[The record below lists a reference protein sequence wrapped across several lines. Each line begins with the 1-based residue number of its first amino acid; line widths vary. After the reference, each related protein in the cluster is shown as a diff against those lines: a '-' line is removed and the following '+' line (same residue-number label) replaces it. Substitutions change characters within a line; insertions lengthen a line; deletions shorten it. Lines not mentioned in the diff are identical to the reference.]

1 MSRDSNRKL
10 NARREPCHVLSD
22 TPLTSPVAAP
32 TAPMPASD
40 PTLPQSDTPAQQAA
54 RAAQLTATQAVY
66 MWTTDVPSL
75 PGVPLAT
82 DVPKNDEPTIA
93 WFVILIGVGLA
104 IVRNALTVKL
114 GGVDKGELDTPRA
127 AYEAALDECD
137 AIEASTAKIAVEHG
151 VHSGGNIF
159 ERIVGDVENAVAA
172 AERDLH
178 VALLTGYKD
187 RLEDLMK
194 VDEAEGLGSKAPR
207 SIEAYRALFA
217 TLPAPGISYM
227 FQDDSEFARLRV
239 QGPNPMLIA
248 AVGAALPANFPL
260 SDATYQAVVNG
271 DTLAAALADGRLFLL
286 DYRPLEILDPGT
298 YGGQAKYV
306 WQPMA
311 LFAVPPGGSSLV
323 PVAIQCGQDPADYP
337 IFTPS
342 PAADKIWGWEMA
354 KFVVQV
360 ADGNYHE
367 LFAHLARTH
376 LVIEAFAVAAHR
388 HLAEVHPIWALLVP
402 HFEGTLFIND
412 QAATSLIAAGGPI
425 DHIFAG
431 TITSSQQ
438 AAVDARLAFDF
449 HAKMLPADL
458 AARGVGTDSALTDFP
473 YRDDAL
479 LVWNTVHEW
488 ARQYI
493 DLYYADDAE
502 VIGDT
507 ELAAWATCLADEAKV
522 KGFGPVTSRKQLADI
537 CTMVMFTASAQHA
550 AVNFP
555 QKDIMAFAPAGTGA
569 GWQAAPTG
577 QRGHDKPGWLAM
589 MPPMALALEQLNV
602 LELLGSVHY
611 RPLGD
616 YRSNAFPYPL
626 WFQDPRVTGAEGPLA
641 WFQAALAGVEAEIV
655 ARNAE
660 RMQPYPYLQPSLIPT
675 SINI

>member
-1 MSRDSNRKL
+1 MSY
-10 NARREPCHVLSD
+10 PMP
-22 TPLTSPVAAP
+22 PLTPATIAP
-32 TAPMPASD
+32 AAPMPSAV
-40 PTLPQSDTPAQQAA
+40 PTLPQQDTPTEQAA
-54 RAAQLTATQAVY
+54 RAAQLAETQAVY
-66 MWTTDVPSL
+66 RWTTDVPTL

-93 WFVILIGVGLA
+93 WFVILIGVGLD

-114 GGVDKGELDTPRA
+114 GGVDKGELNSPRA
-127 AYEAALDECD
+127 QYEAALVECD
-137 AIEASTAKIAVEHG
+137 AIEASTAKIAAEHG

-172 AERDLH
+172 CEHDAH

-187 RLEDLMK
+187 RIEALMK
-194 VDEAEGLGSKAPR
+194 VDEAAGLGRQTPR

-217 TLPAPGISYM
+217 TLPVPGISYI

-248 AVGAALPANFPL
+248 AVTGALPAKFPL
-260 SDATYQAVVNG
+260 SEAQYQAVVNG
-271 DTLAAALADGRLFLL
+271 DKLAAALADGRLFLL
-286 DYRPLEILDPGT
+286 DYQPLDVLDPGT
-298 YGGQAKYV
+298 YEGAAKYA
-306 WQPMA
+306 WQPLA
-311 LFAVPPGGSSLV
+311 LFAVPPGGASLV
-323 PVAIQCGQDPADYP
+323 PVAIQCGQDPTDWP

-342 PAADKIWGWEMA
+342 PAADRQWGWEMA

-376 LVIEAFAVAAHR
+376 LVIEAFAVATHR
-388 HLAEVHPIWALLVP
+388 HLAEVHPVWALLVP

-412 QAATSLIAAGGPI
+412 QAATSLIAADGPI
-425 DHIFAG
+425 DHIFAL
-431 TITSSQQ
+431 TIASSQQ

-449 HAKMLPADL
+449 DAKMLPADL
-458 AARGVGTDSALTDFP
+458 AARGVGVDSALADFP

-479 LVWNTVHEW
+479 LVWNTIHEW
-488 ARQYI
+488 ARQYV
-493 DLYYADDAE
+493 DLYYAHDSDIVA
-502 VIGDT
+502 DT
-507 ELAAWATCLADEAKV
+507 ELSAWAACLAGEAKV
-522 KGFGPVTSRKQLADI
+522 KGLGPVTSRAQLVDI
-537 CTMVMFTASAQHA
+537 CTMVMFTSSAQHA

-555 QKDIMAFAPAGTGA
+555 QKDIMAFAPAVTGA
-569 GWQAAPTG
+569 GWQAAPNG
-577 QRGHDKPGWLAM
+577 QRGHDKAGWLAM

-616 YRSNAFPYPL
+616 YRSNAFPYPP
-626 WFQDPRVTGAEGPLA
+626 WFQDPRVTAAEGPLA
-641 WFQAALAGVEAEIV
+641 WFQAALVGVEAEIA
-655 ARNAE
+655 ARNGE

>member
-1 MSRDSNRKL
+1 MSY
-10 NARREPCHVLSD
+10 PMP
-22 TPLTSPVAAP
+22 PLTPATIAP
-32 TAPMPASD
+32 AAPMPSAV
-40 PTLPQSDTPAQQAA
+40 PTLPQRDTPTEQAA
-54 RAAQLTATQAVY
+54 RAAQLAETQAVY
-66 MWTTDVPSL
+66 RWTTDVPTL

-93 WFVILIGVGLA
+93 WFVILIGVGLD

-114 GGVDKGELDTPRA
+114 GGVNKGELNSPRA
-127 AYEAALDECD
+127 QYEAALVECD
-137 AIEASTAKIAVEHG
+137 AIEASTAKIAAEHG

-172 AERDLH
+172 CEHDAH

-187 RLEDLMK
+187 RIEALMK
-194 VDEAEGLGSKAPR
+194 VDEAAGLGRQTPR

-217 TLPAPGISYM
+217 TLPVPGISYI

-248 AVGAALPANFPL
+248 AVTGALPAKFPL
-260 SDATYQAVVNG
+260 SEAQYQAVVNG
-271 DTLAAALADGRLFLL
+271 DKLAAALADGRLFLL
-286 DYRPLEILDPGT
+286 DYQPLDVLDPGT
-298 YGGQAKYV
+298 YEGAAKYA
-306 WQPMA
+306 WQPLA
-311 LFAVPPGGSSLV
+311 LFAVPPGGASLV
-323 PVAIQCGQDPADYP
+323 PVAIQCGQDPTDWP

-342 PAADKIWGWEMA
+342 PAADRQWGWEMA

-376 LVIEAFAVAAHR
+376 LVIEAFAVATHR
-388 HLAEVHPIWALLVP
+388 HLAEVHPVWALLVP

-412 QAATSLIAAGGPI
+412 QAATSLIAADGPI

-431 TITSSQQ
+431 TIASSQQ

-449 HAKMLPADL
+449 DAKMLPADL
-458 AARGVGTDSALTDFP
+458 AARGVGVDSALADFP

-479 LVWNTVHEW
+479 LVWNTIHEW
-488 ARQYI
+488 ARQYV
-493 DLYYADDAE
+493 DLYYAHDADI
-502 VIGDT
+502 VADT
-507 ELAAWATCLADEAKV
+507 ELSAWAACLAGEAKV
-522 KGFGPVTSRKQLADI
+522 KGLGPVTSRAQLVDI
-537 CTMVMFTASAQHA
+537 CTMVMFTSSAQHA

-555 QKDIMAFAPAGTGA
+555 QKDIMAFAPAVTGA
-569 GWQAAPTG
+569 GWQAAPNG
-577 QRGHDKPGWLAM
+577 QRGHDKAGWLAM

-616 YRSNAFPYPL
+616 YRSNAFPYPP
-626 WFQDPRVTGAEGPLA
+626 WFQDPRVTAAEGPLA
-641 WFQAALAGVEAEIV
+641 WFQAALVGVEAEIA
-655 ARNAE
+655 ARNGE

>member
-1 MSRDSNRKL
+1 MSYPML
-10 NARREPCHVLSD
+10 
-22 TPLTSPVAAP
+22 PLTSAPPAAP
-32 TAPMPASD
+32 AAPMPSAD
-40 PTLPQSDTPAQQAA
+40 PTLPQDDTPAGQVA

-66 MWTTDVPSL
+66 TWTTDIPTL

-93 WFVILIGVGLA
+93 WFAILIGVGLD

-114 GGVDKGELDTPRA
+114 GGVDKGELDSPRA
-127 AYEAALDECD
+127 EYEAALAECD
-137 AIEASTAKIAVEHG
+137 AIEASTAKIAAEHG

-159 ERIVGDVENAVAA
+159 ERMIGDVENAVAA
-172 AERDLH
+172 AERDAH
-178 VALLTGYKD
+178 VALLKGYKE
-187 RLEDLMK
+187 RLEELMK
-194 VDEAEGLGSKAPR
+194 VDEALGLGSKTVR
-207 SIEAYRALFA
+207 SIKAYRELFA
-217 TLPAPGISYM
+217 TLPVPGISYM
-227 FQDDSEFARLRV
+227 FEGDAEFARLRV
-239 QGPNPMLIA
+239 QGPNCMLIA
-248 AVGAALPANFPL
+248 AVGDALPANFPL
-260 SDATYQAVVNG
+260 SAAQYAAVVNG

-286 DYRPLEILDPGT
+286 DYKPLEVLDPGT
-298 YGGQAKYV
+298 YGNLAKYA

-323 PVAIQCGQDPADYP
+323 PVAIQCGQDPADWP

-342 PAADKIWGWEMA
+342 PAADKLWGWEMA

-367 LFAHLARTH
+367 LFTHLARTH
-376 LVIEAFAVAAHR
+376 LVIEAFAVATHR
-388 HLAEVHPIWALLVP
+388 HLAEVHPVWALLVP
-402 HFEGTLFIND
+402 HFEGTLFINEA
-412 QAATSLIAAGGPI
+412 AATSLIAANGPI

-431 TITSSQQ
+431 TIASSQR

-449 HAKMLPADL
+449 YGKMPHADF
-458 AARGVGTDSALTDFP
+458 AARGVGVDSALADYP

-479 LVWNTVHEW
+479 LVWDAIHEW

-493 DLYYADDAE
+493 DLYYTSDADVVA
-502 VIGDT
+502 DT
-507 ELAAWATCLADEAKV
+507 ELTAWAACLAGEAKIN
-522 KGFGPVTSRKQLADI
+522 GFGPVTTRAQLAEV
-537 CTMVMFTASAQHA
+537 CAMVMFTASAQHA

-555 QKDIMAFAPAGTGA
+555 QKDIMAFAPAVTGA
-569 GWQAAPTG
+569 GWQAAPNG
-577 QRGHDKPGWLAM
+577 QRGHDKAGWLAM

-626 WFQDPRVTGAEGPLA
+626 WFQDPRVTGPEGPLA
-641 WFQAALAGVEAEIV
+641 WFQAALTGVEAEIV
-655 ARNAE
+655 ARNAA

>member
-1 MSRDSNRKL
+1 MSY
-10 NARREPCHVLSD
+10 PM
-22 TPLTSPVAAP
+22 PPPTSPTAAQ
-32 TAPMPASD
+32 TAPMPSAD
-40 PTLPQSDTPAQQAA
+40 PTLPQNDTPAVQAA
-54 RAAQLTATQAVY
+54 RTAQLIATQAVY
-66 MWTTDVPSL
+66 TWDTDVPSL

-93 WFVILIGVGLA
+93 WFVILIGVGLD

-114 GGVDKGELDTPRA
+114 GGVDKGELDSPRA
-127 AYEAALDECD
+127 QYEAALVECD
-137 AIEASTAKIAVEHG
+137 AIETSAAKIASAHG
-151 VHSGGNIF
+151 VHTGGNIF
-159 ERIVGDVENAVAA
+159 ERMIGDVENAVAA
-172 AERDLH
+172 AERDAH
-178 VALLTGYKD
+178 VALLKRYKD
-187 RLEDLMK
+187 RLEQLMK
-194 VDEAEGLGSKAPR
+194 VEDADGLGSKTTR

-217 TLPAPGISYM
+217 TLPVPGISYM

-239 QGPNPMLIA
+239 QGPNCMLIT
-248 AVGAALPANFPL
+248 AVGDTLPANFPL
-260 SDATYQAVVNG
+260 SPAKYSAVVNG

-286 DYRPLEILDPGT
+286 DYKPLEVLDPGT
-298 YGGQAKYV
+298 YGTMAKYV

-311 LFAVPPGGSSLV
+311 LFAVPPGGSSLI
-323 PVAIQCGQDPADYP
+323 PVAIQCGQDPIDYA

-342 PAADKIWGWEMA
+342 PVADKIWGWEMA

-376 LVIEAFAVAAHR
+376 LVIEAFAVATHR

-402 HFEGTLFIND
+402 HFEGTLFINE

-431 TITSSQQ
+431 TITSSQL

-449 HAKMLPADL
+449 HGKMLPADL
-458 AARGVGTDSALTDFP
+458 AARGVGVDSTLEDYP

-479 LVWNTVHEW
+479 LVWNVIHEW
-488 ARQYI
+488 ARQYV
-493 DLYYADDAE
+493 DLYYANDAD
-502 VIGDT
+502 VVADT
-507 ELAAWATCLADEAKV
+507 ELTAWAACLAGEAKI
-522 KGFGPVTSRKQLADI
+522 KGFEPVTTRAQLTEI
-537 CTMVMFTASAQHA
+537 CTMVIFTASAQHA

-555 QKDIMAFAPAGTGA
+555 QKDIMAFAPAVTGA
-569 GWQAAPTG
+569 GWQAAPNG
-577 QRGHDKPGWLAM
+577 QRGHDKTGWLAM

-626 WFQDPRVTGAEGPLA
+626 WFQDPRVTEAEGPLA
-641 WFQAALAGVEAEIV
+641 WFQAALQGVEVEIV
-655 ARNAE
+655 TRNTE

>member
-1 MSRDSNRKL
+1 MSY
-10 NARREPCHVLSD
+10 PMP
-22 TPLTSPVAAP
+22 PLTSPTAVP
-32 TAPMPASD
+32 TKPMPSAD
-40 PTLPQSDTPAQQAA
+40 PTLPQNDTPAVQAA
-54 RAAQLTATQAVY
+54 RAAQLIATQTVY
-66 MWTTDVPSL
+66 TWDTDVPSL

-93 WFVILIGVGLA
+93 WFVILIGVGLD

-114 GGVDKGELDTPRA
+114 GGVDKGEIDSPRA
-127 AYEAALDECD
+127 EYEAALVECD
-137 AIEASTAKIAVEHG
+137 AIETSAAKIAVEHG
-151 VHSGGNIF
+151 VHTGGNIF
-159 ERIVGDVENAVAA
+159 ERMIGDVENAVAA
-172 AERDLH
+172 AERDAH

-194 VDEAEGLGSKAPR
+194 VEDADGLGSKTVR

-217 TLPAPGISYM
+217 TLPVPGISYM

-239 QGPNPMLIA
+239 QGPNCMLIT
-248 AVGAALPANFPL
+248 AVGDALPVNFPL
-260 SDATYQAVVNG
+260 SATKYAAVVNG
-271 DTLAAALADGRLFLL
+271 DTLSAALSDGRLFLL
-286 DYRPLEILDPGT
+286 DYKPLAVIDPGT
-298 YGGQAKYV
+298 YGTEAKYI

-311 LFAVPPGGSSLV
+311 LFAVPPGGSSLI
-323 PVAIQCGQDPADYP
+323 PVAIQCGQDAADYP

-342 PAADKIWGWEMA
+342 PVADKRWGWEMA

-376 LVIEAFAVAAHR
+376 LVIEAFAVATHR

-402 HFEGTLFIND
+402 HFEGTLFINE

-431 TITSSQQ
+431 TITSSQL

-449 HAKMLPADL
+449 HDKMLPADL
-458 AARGVGTDSALTDFP
+458 AARGVGVDSTLEDYP

-479 LVWNTVHEW
+479 LVWNAIHEW
-488 ARQYI
+488 ARQYV
-493 DLYYADDAE
+493 DLYYTHDADVAA
-502 VIGDT
+502 DT
-507 ELAAWATCLADEAKV
+507 ELTAWAACLAGEAKI
-522 KGFGPVTSRKQLADI
+522 KGFGPVTTRAQLAEI

-555 QKDIMAFAPAGTGA
+555 QKDIMAFAPAVTGA
-569 GWQAAPTG
+569 GWQAAPNG
-577 QRGHDKPGWLAM
+577 QRGHDKTGWLAM

-626 WFQDPRVTGAEGPLA
+626 WFQDPRVTEAEGPLV
-641 WFQAALAGVEAEIV
+641 WFQAALQGVEAEIV
-655 ARNAE
+655 TRNTE

>member
-1 MSRDSNRKL
+1 MSHPL
-10 NARREPCHVLSD
+10 P
-22 TPLTSPVAAP
+22 PLTSPTAAP
-32 TAPMPASD
+32 AVPIPSTD
-40 PTLPQSDTPAQQAA
+40 PSLPQNDTPAQQAA
-54 RAAQLTATQAVY
+54 RAAQLAATQAIY
-66 MWTTDVPSL
+66 TWTTDVPTL

-82 DVPKNDEPTIA
+82 SVPKNDEPTIA
-93 WFVILIGVGLA
+93 WFVILIGVGLD

-114 GGVDKGELDTPRA
+114 GGVAAGELGGGLGSSRA
-127 AYEAALDECD
+127 GYEAALVECD
-137 AIEASTAKIAVEHG
+137 AIETSTAKIAADHG
-151 VHSGGNIF
+151 VHTGGNIF
-159 ERIVGDVENAVAA
+159 ERMIGDVENAVAA
-172 AERDLH
+172 AERDAH
-178 VALLTGYKD
+178 VALLDGYRH
-187 RLEDLMK
+187 RLEELMK
-194 VDEAEGLGSKAPR
+194 VDEAEGLGSKTPR

-217 TLPAPGISYM
+217 TLPVPGISYM
-227 FQDDSEFARLRV
+227 FQDDSAFARLRV
-239 QGPNPMLIA
+239 QGPNCMLVT
-248 AVGAALPANFPL
+248 AVGDTLPANFPL
-260 SDATYQAVVNG
+260 SAAKYASVVTG
-271 DTLAAALADGRLFLL
+271 DTLGAALADGRLFLL
-286 DYRPLEILDPGT
+286 DYKPLEVLDPGT
-298 YGGQAKYV
+298 YGGLAKYA

-323 PVAIQCGQDPADYP
+323 PVAIQCGQDPIDYA

-342 PAADKIWGWEMA
+342 PVADKIWGWEMA

-367 LFAHLARTH
+367 LFTHLARTH
-376 LVIEAFAVAAHR
+376 LVIEAFAVATHR
-388 HLAEVHPIWALLVP
+388 HLAEVHPLWALLVP
-402 HFEGTLFIND
+402 HFEGTLFINE

-431 TITSSQQ
+431 TIASSQL

-449 HAKMLPADL
+449 HGKMLPADL
-458 AARGVGTDSALTDFP
+458 MARGVGVDSALADYP

-479 LVWNTVHEW
+479 LVWDAIHEW
-488 ARQYI
+488 ARQYV
-493 DLYYADDAE
+493 DLYYAHDAD
-502 VIGDT
+502 VVADT
-507 ELAAWATCLADEAKV
+507 ELAAWAASLAGEAKIR
-522 KGFGPVTSRKQLADI
+522 GFGPVATRAQLAEI

-555 QKDIMAFAPAGTGA
+555 QKDIMAFAPAVTGA
-569 GWQAAPTG
+569 GWQAAPNG
-577 QRGHDKPGWLAM
+577 QRGHDKPGWIAM

-641 WFQAALAGVEAEIV
+641 WFQAALVGVEAEI
-655 ARNAE
+655 ATRNAE

>member
-1 MSRDSNRKL
+1 MSFASPDFPSAVQVAASPL
-10 NARREPCHVLSD
+10 PSSHPSLPQQD
-22 TPLTSPVAAP
+22 TPTER
-32 TAPMPASD
+32 
-40 PTLPQSDTPAQQAA
+40 AA
-54 RAAQLTATQAVY
+54 RAAQLAAAQSVY
-66 MWTTDVPSL
+66 VWTTDVPTL

-82 DVPKNDEPTIA
+82 RVPKNDTPTIA
-93 WFVILIGVGLA
+93 WFAILIGVGLN

-114 GGVDKGELDTPRA
+114 GGVSKGELTIPRA
-127 AYEAALDECD
+127 TYEAALADCD
-137 AIEASTAKIAVEHG
+137 AIEASTRHIAIEHG

-159 ERIVGDVENAVAA
+159 ERAIGDVENAVAA

-178 VALLTGYKD
+178 VTQLKEY
-187 RLEDLMK
+187 RERIEDLMK
-194 VDEAEGLGSKAPR
+194 VSEAEAMELGSKTPR

-217 TLPAPGISYM
+217 TLPVPGISYM
-227 FQDDSEFARLRV
+227 FQDDSCFARLRV
-239 QGPNPMLIA
+239 QGPNCMLIA
-248 AVGAALPANFPL
+248 AVTGGLPANFPL
-260 SDATYQAVVNG
+260 NEARYQTVVNG
-271 DTLAAALADGRLFLL
+271 DTLASALAEGRLFML
-286 DYRPLEILDPGT
+286 DYKPLEILDAGT
-298 YGGQAKYV
+298 WHGMAKYA

-337 IFTPS
+337 MFTPS
-342 PAADKIWGWEMA
+342 PAADRQWGWEMA
-354 KFVVQV
+354 KLVVQV

-376 LVIEAFAVAAHR
+376 LVIEAFAVATHR
-388 HLAEVHPIWALLVP
+388 HLAEIHPIWALLVP
-402 HFEGTLFIND
+402 HFEGTLFINEA
-412 QAATSLIAAGGPI
+412 AATSLIAADGPI

-431 TITSSQQ
+431 TIASSQM

-449 HAKMLPADL
+449 HGKMLPADL
-458 AARGVGTDSALTDFP
+458 AARGVGIDSALADYP

-479 LVWNTVHEW
+479 LVWNTIHEW
-488 ARQYI
+488 ARQYV
-493 DLYYADDAE
+493 DLYYTDDAD
-502 VIGDT
+502 VAGDT
-507 ELAAWATCLADEAKV
+507 ELAAWAACLAGEAKI
-522 KGFGPVTSRKQLADI
+522 KDLGPVTTRKQLIDV

-555 QKDIMAFAPAGTGA
+555 QKDIMAFAPAVTGA

-577 QRGHDKPGWLAM
+577 QRGHDKAGWLAM

-616 YRSNAFPYPL
+616 YRSNAFPYPK
-626 WFQDPRVTGAEGPLA
+626 WFQDPRVTAKEGPLA
-641 WFQAALAGVEAEIV
+641 WFQAALVDVETRIV
-655 ARNAE
+655 ARNAN

>member
-1 MSRDSNRKL
+1 MSY
-10 NARREPCHVLSD
+10 PMP
-22 TPLTSPVAAP
+22 PLTSPTAAH
-32 TAPMPASD
+32 TAPMPSAD
-40 PTLPQSDTPAQQAA
+40 PTLPQNDTPAVQAA
-54 RAAQLTATQAVY
+54 RTAQLIATQAVY
-66 MWTTDVPSL
+66 TWDTAVPSL

-93 WFVILIGVGLA
+93 WFVILIGVGLD

-114 GGVDKGELDTPRA
+114 GGVDKGELDSPRA
-127 AYEAALDECD
+127 EYEAALAECD
-137 AIEASTAKIAVEHG
+137 AIEASAAKIASEHG
-151 VHSGGNIF
+151 VHTGGNIF
-159 ERIVGDVENAVAA
+159 ERMIGDVENAVAA
-172 AERDLH
+172 AERDAH
-178 VALLTGYKD
+178 VALLKRYKD
-187 RLEDLMK
+187 RLEQLMK
-194 VDEAEGLGSKAPR
+194 VEDADNLGSKTPR

-217 TLPAPGISYM
+217 TLPVPGISYM

-239 QGPNPMLIA
+239 QGPNCMLIT
-248 AVGAALPANFPL
+248 AVGDTLPANFPL
-260 SDATYQAVVNG
+260 SPAKYSAVVNG

-286 DYRPLEILDPGT
+286 DYKPLEVLDPGT
-298 YGGQAKYV
+298 YGTMAKYV

-311 LFAVPPGGSSLV
+311 LFAVPPGGSSLI
-323 PVAIQCGQDPADYP
+323 PVAIQCGQDPIDYA

-342 PAADKIWGWEMA
+342 PVADKIWGWEMA

-360 ADGNYHE
+360 ADGNFHE

-376 LVIEAFAVAAHR
+376 LVIEAFAVATHR

-402 HFEGTLFIND
+402 HFEGTLFINE

-431 TITSSQQ
+431 TITSSQL

-449 HAKMLPADL
+449 HGKMLPADL
-458 AARGVGTDSALTDFP
+458 AARGVGVDSTLEDYP

-479 LVWNTVHEW
+479 LVWNVIHEW
-488 ARQYI
+488 ARQYV
-493 DLYYADDAE
+493 DLYYAHDAD
-502 VIGDT
+502 VVADT
-507 ELAAWATCLADEAKV
+507 ELAAWATCLAGEAKI
-522 KGFGPVTSRKQLADI
+522 KGFGPVTTRAQLTEI
-537 CTMVMFTASAQHA
+537 CTMVIFTASAQHA

-555 QKDIMAFAPAGTGA
+555 QKDIMAFAPAVTGA
-569 GWQAAPTG
+569 GWQAAPNG
-577 QRGHDKPGWLAM
+577 QRGHDKTGWLAM

-626 WFQDPRVTGAEGPLA
+626 WFQDPRVTETEGPLA
-641 WFQAALAGVEAEIV
+641 WFQAALADVEAEIA

>member
-1 MSRDSNRKL
+1 MSY
-10 NARREPCHVLSD
+10 PM
-22 TPLTSPVAAP
+22 PPPTSPTAAQ
-32 TAPMPASD
+32 TAPMPSAD
-40 PTLPQSDTPAQQAA
+40 PTLPQNDTPAVQAA
-54 RAAQLTATQAVY
+54 RTAQLIATQAVY
-66 MWTTDVPSL
+66 TWDTDVPSL

-93 WFVILIGVGLA
+93 WFVILIGVGLD

-114 GGVDKGELDTPRA
+114 GGVDEGELDSPRA
-127 AYEAALDECD
+127 QYEAALVECD
-137 AIEASTAKIAVEHG
+137 AIETSAAKIASAHG
-151 VHSGGNIF
+151 VHTGGNIF
-159 ERIVGDVENAVAA
+159 ERMIGDVENAVAA
-172 AERDLH
+172 AERDAH
-178 VALLTGYKD
+178 VALLKRYKD
-187 RLEDLMK
+187 RLEQLMK
-194 VDEAEGLGSKAPR
+194 VEDADGLGSKTTR

-217 TLPAPGISYM
+217 TLPVPGISYM

-239 QGPNPMLIA
+239 QGPNCMLIT
-248 AVGAALPANFPL
+248 AVGDTLPANFPL
-260 SDATYQAVVNG
+260 SPAKYSAVVNG

-286 DYRPLEILDPGT
+286 DYKPLEVLDPGT
-298 YGGQAKYV
+298 YGTMAKYV

-311 LFAVPPGGSSLV
+311 LFAVPPGGSSLI
-323 PVAIQCGQDPADYP
+323 PVAIQCGQDPIDYA

-342 PAADKIWGWEMA
+342 PVADKIWGWEMA

-376 LVIEAFAVAAHR
+376 LVIEAFAVATHR

-402 HFEGTLFIND
+402 HFEGTLFINE

-431 TITSSQQ
+431 TITSSQL

-449 HAKMLPADL
+449 HGKMLPADL
-458 AARGVGTDSALTDFP
+458 AARGVGVDSTLEDYP

-479 LVWNTVHEW
+479 LVWNVIHEW
-488 ARQYI
+488 ARQYV
-493 DLYYADDAE
+493 DLYYANDAD
-502 VIGDT
+502 VVADT
-507 ELAAWATCLADEAKV
+507 ELTAWAACLAGEAKI
-522 KGFGPVTSRKQLADI
+522 KGFGPVTTRAQLTEI
-537 CTMVMFTASAQHA
+537 CTMVIFTASAQHA

-555 QKDIMAFAPAGTGA
+555 QKDIMAFAPAVTGA
-569 GWQAAPTG
+569 GWQAAPNG
-577 QRGHDKPGWLAM
+577 QRGHDKTGWLAM

-626 WFQDPRVTGAEGPLA
+626 WFQDPRVTEAEGPLA
-641 WFQAALAGVEAEIV
+641 WFQAALQGVEAEIV
-655 ARNAE
+655 TRNTE

>member
-1 MSRDSNRKL
+1 MSYQSQPL
-10 NARREPCHVLSD
+10 
-22 TPLTSPVAAP
+22 TPLSPALASPLPSAAP
-32 TAPMPASD
+32 S
-40 PTLPQSDTPAQQAA
+40 LPQDDTPAQQAA
-54 RAAQLTATQAVY
+54 RAAQLTASQAVY
-66 MWTTDVPSL
+66 VWTTDVPTL

-82 DVPKNDEPTIA
+82 DVPKSNEPTIA
-93 WFVILIGVGLA
+93 WFGILIGVGLA

-127 AYEAALDECD
+127 EYEAALVECD
-137 AIEASTAKIAVEHG
+137 AIEVSTAKIAADHG
-151 VHSGGNIF
+151 VHSGGNVF
-159 ERIVGDVENAVAA
+159 ERIVGDVENVVAA
-172 AERDLH
+172 AERDTHL
-178 VALLTGYKD
+178 ALLKGYKD
-187 RLEDLMK
+187 RLEELMK
-194 VDEAEGLGSKAPR
+194 IDEAAGLGSKTPR

-217 TLPAPGISYM
+217 TLPVPGISYM

-239 QGPNPMLIA
+239 QGPNCMLIA
-248 AVGAALPANFPL
+248 AVGDALPVNFPL
-260 SDATYQAVVNG
+260 SASKYASVVNG
-271 DTLAAALADGRLFLL
+271 DTLAAALADGRLFML
-286 DYRPLEILDPGT
+286 DYKPLEVLDPGT
-298 YGGQAKYV
+298 YGTEAKYA

-342 PAADKIWGWEMA
+342 PVADKVWGWEMA
-354 KFVVQV
+354 KLVVQV

-376 LVIEAFAVAAHR
+376 LVIEAFAVATHR
-388 HLAEVHPIWALLVP
+388 HLAEAHPIWALLVP
-402 HFEGTLFIND
+402 HFEGTLFINE

-431 TITSSQQ
+431 TITSSQA

-449 HAKMLPADL
+449 YNKMLPTDL
-458 AARGVGTDSALTDFP
+458 GIRGVGTDSALADYP

-479 LVWNTVHEW
+479 LVWNAIHEW
-488 ARQYI
+488 ARQYV
-493 DLYYADDAE
+493 DLYYANDAA
-502 VIGDT
+502 VTGDT
-507 ELAAWATCLADEAKV
+507 ELAAWATCLAGEAKI
-522 KGFGPVTSRKQLADI
+522 KGFGPIVSRSQLVGI

-555 QKDIMAFAPAGTGA
+555 QKDIMAFAPAVTGA

-577 QRGHDKPGWLAM
+577 QRGQDKPGWLAM
-589 MPPMALALEQLNV
+589 MPPMALALQQLNV

-616 YRSNAFPYPL
+616 YRSNAFPYPQ
-626 WFQDPRVTGAEGPLA
+626 WFQDPHVTAKTGPLA
-641 WFQAALAGVEAEIV
+641 WFQAALVDVEAEIA
-655 ARNAE
+655 ARNAN

>member
-1 MSRDSNRKL
+1 MSYVS
-10 NARREPCHVLSD
+10 PS
-22 TPLTSPVAAP
+22 LTSPSPAP
-32 TAPMPASD
+32 SPVHAS
-40 PTLPQSDTPAQQAA
+40 PLPSASPSLPQNDTPAEQAA
-54 RAAQLTATQAVY
+54 RGAQLAASQAVY
-66 MWTTDVPSL
+66 VWTTDVPTL

-93 WFVILIGVGLA
+93 WFGILIGVGLA

-114 GGVDKGELDTPRA
+114 GGVNKGELDTPRA
-127 AYEAALDECD
+127 TYEAMLAECD
-137 AIEASTAKIAVEHG
+137 AIELSTAKIAAEHG
-151 VHSGGNIF
+151 VHDGGSIF
-159 ERIVGDVENAVAA
+159 GRIVGDVENAVAA
-172 AERDLH
+172 AERDTH
-178 VALLTGYKD
+178 IALLKGYRE
-187 RLEDLMK
+187 RLDALMK
-194 VDEAEGLGSKAPR
+194 VDEAAALGSKTPR
-207 SIEAYRALFA
+207 SLDAYRALFA
-217 TLPAPGISYM
+217 TLPVPGIGYM

-239 QGPNPMLIA
+239 QGPNCMLIA
-248 AVGAALPANFPL
+248 AVEDALPANFPL
-260 SDATYQAVVNG
+260 SAKTYAAVVNG
-271 DTLAAALADGRLFLL
+271 DTLAAALADGRLFML
-286 DYRPLEILDPGT
+286 DYQPLEVLDPGT
-298 YGGQAKYV
+298 WHGEAKYA

-323 PVAIQCGQDPADYP
+323 PVAIQCGQDPAEYP

-342 PAADKIWGWEMA
+342 PAAGKIWGWEMA

-367 LFAHLARTH
+367 LFTHLARTH
-376 LVIEAFAVAAHR
+376 LVIEAFAVATHR
-388 HLAEVHPIWALLVP
+388 HLAEAHPVWALLVP

-412 QAATSLIAAGGPI
+412 QAATSLIAANGPI

-431 TITSSQQ
+431 TVASSQL

-449 HAKMLPADL
+449 WAKMLPADL
-458 AARGVGTDSALTDFP
+458 TARGVGTGSALADYP

-479 LVWNTVHEW
+479 LVWNAIHEW

-493 DLYYADDAE
+493 DLYYANDAA
-502 VIGDT
+502 VTGDT
-507 ELAAWATCLADEAKV
+507 ELAAWATCLAGEAEI
-522 KGFGPVTSRKQLADI
+522 KGFGPITTRKQLIDI

-555 QKDIMAFAPAGTGA
+555 QKDIMAFAPAVTGA
-569 GWQAAPTG
+569 GWQAAPTA
-577 QRGHDKPGWLAM
+577 QAGHDKPGWLAM

-616 YRSNAFPYPL
+616 YRSNAFPYPQ
-626 WFQDPRVTGAEGPLA
+626 WFQDPRVTATEGPLA
-641 WFQAALAGVEAEIV
+641 WFQAALTNVEAEIV
-655 ARNAE
+655 ARNAQ